1 MLLRVATPYT
11 ASVLPRMP
19 VATHARTLDL
29 EGYGPKK
36 RALRPR
42 NEARRTGRGEANVW
56 VATMARFGVANG
68 GKRPRGPRLEGTRRP
83 IFFFFYKRK
92 IDPGGAAPRVSTF
105 LSPFYDFLKIFS
117 RERLD
122 VAPRNFFTL

>member
-11 ASVLPRMP
+11 PSVLPRMP

-42 NEARRTGRGEANVW
+42 NEARRTGRRSRGEANEW
-56 VATMARFGVANG
+56 VVTVARFGVAG
-68 GKRPRGPRLEGTRRP
+68 GGARRRGAWFEGADRPK
-83 IFFFFYKRK
+83 FFFLFF
-92 IDPGGAAPRVSTF
+92 F
-105 LSPFYDFLKIFS
+105 L
-117 RERLD
+117 
-122 VAPRNFFTL
+122 